1 MVDKKNFCVQS
12 FSIHKILNFG
22 RKTAL
27 KICDLLNFLENAV
40 VAGFD
45 SPQGAVEKT
54 TWLTLI
60 PPNKWRAGLLRVSE
74 WLG

>member
-1 MVDKKNFCVQS
+1 MVDKKNSVSNLFQYIK
-12 FSIHKILNFG
+12 FSILVE
-22 RKTAL
+22 KTAL
-27 KICDLLNFLENAV
+27 KICDLLNFLENAL

-60 PPNKWRAGLLRVSE
+60 PPNKWRAGLLRVFE